1 MGRLENKVAII
12 TGAGRGLGLTTAAL
26 FAREGAQVVIA
37 DLDRDRADHA
47 TESLAAEGGEA
58 TAFVADLSC
67 PEGAEGM
74 AAAAIRAYGRIDILV
89 NNAARFG
96 DGKPLAD
103 MDPDVWDAVMRVNL
117 RGPFL
122 CSKYVLPHMQRQ
134 TSGNIVCVS
143 STSGVLSNE
152 SGADYNTSKHGLIG
166 LMRCI
171 AHDYSYDGIRANA
184 VAPGGMSGTP
194 MMLETPEENLA
205 PYAAQ
210 TAFARFARPE
220 EVANAILFLASDEAS
235 YITGTVLMVDA
246 GLTAFHPSGRQLQKG
261 QTAFLENAKQG
272 GSE

>member
-37 DLDRDRADHA
+37 DLDRERADHA

-184 VAPGGMSGTP
+184 VAPGGMSGT
-194 MMLETPEENLA
+194 
-205 PYAAQ
+205 
-210 TAFARFARPE
+210 RP
-220 EVANAILFLASDEAS
+220 S
-235 YITGTVLMVDA
+235 
-246 GLTAFHPSGRQLQKG
+246 R
-261 QTAFLENAKQG
+261 
-272 GSE
+272 GSPDPRRWRTRSSSSPATRPRTSPVPC